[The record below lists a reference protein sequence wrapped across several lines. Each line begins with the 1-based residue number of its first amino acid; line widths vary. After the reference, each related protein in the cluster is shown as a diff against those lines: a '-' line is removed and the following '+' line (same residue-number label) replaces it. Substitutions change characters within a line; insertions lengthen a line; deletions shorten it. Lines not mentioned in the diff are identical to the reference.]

1 MFKRS
6 LFAWGVLILIV
17 SAACQFMIGEDPPSP
32 ADPGEAQ
39 ATPSASDGWYSIYFT
54 DPQGPASQTL
64 RGGPDQPLAEAIRQA
79 RVSVDAA
86 MHQLDLWSIRNALI
100 DAHRRGLQVRV
111 VAESNYMDEAEMQ
124 DLIAAGIKVLGDRRE
139 GLMHDKFIVIDRAEV
154 WTGSMNFSLTDT
166 YRNNNALLRIR
177 SQKLAQNYTTEF
189 EEMFIGDHFGPDT
202 QSNTPYPRFTID
214 GTPIEVFFSP
224 DDGAAQRLVELVEG
238 AQESIYF
245 LAFSY
250 TLDDLAQ
257 AMLERARAGVTV
269 SGVFESSQVQSNSGS
284 EYNHLLAAGLDV
296 RKDGNPNN
304 MHHKTILIDRK
315 IVITGSFNFSYY
327 ADTRNDE
334 NLLVFYN
341 PGMAAQFLQEFD
353 QIFNQTKP

>member
-6 LFAWGVLILIV
+6 LLAWGVMILIV
-17 SAACQFMIGEDPPSP
+17 SAACQFMIGEDTPSP
-32 ADPGEAQ
+32 ADPGEAE
-39 ATPSASDGWYSIYFT
+39 ATTSANGGWYSIYFT

-86 MHQLDLWSIRNALI
+86 MHQLDLWSIRNALV

-111 VAESNYMDEAEMQ
+111 VAESNYMDEPEMQ
-124 DLIAAGIKVLGDRRE
+124 DLIEAGIKVLGDRRE

-166 YRNNNALLRIR
+166 YRNNNALIRIR

-189 EEMFIGDHFGPDT
+189 EEMFLDDRFGPDT
-202 QSNTPYPRFTID
+202 RSNTPYPRFTID

-224 DDGAAQRLVELVEG
+224 DDGTARRLVELVRE

-250 TLDDLAQ
+250 TLDELAQ
-257 AMLERARAGVTV
+257 AMLERARVGVTV
-269 SGVFESSQVQSNSGS
+269 SGVFEGSQVQSNSGS
-284 EYNHLLAAGLDV
+284 EYNQLLAAGLDV
-296 RKDGNPNN
+296 RKDGNPKN
-304 MHHKTILIDRK
+304 MHHKTIIIDRK
-315 IVITGSFNFSYY
+315 IVITGSYNFSYN

-334 NLLVFYN
+334 NLLIIHN
-341 PGMAAQFLQEFD
+341 PGIAAYFLQEYD
-353 QIFNQTKP
+353 RVFNEAER